1 MYPSDT
7 GDREPRVGTVSRP
20 KTQHGAAGKSGS
32 KHSSKEEL
40 EMLTITTN
48 VASLNTQRS
57 LAKNTQS
64 LASTFER
71 LSTGLRINS
80 AKDDAAGLAISE
92 RFTSQIRGLNQAV
105 RNANDAISLART
117 AENALS
123 ETTANLQRIR
133 ELSVQAAN
141 DTNTAS
147 DRAAL
152 QEEVDQLIEEID
164 RIAVQSNFN
173 ERNLLDGSYTNA
185 VFQVG
190 AFASE
195 TITIS
200 IASARVFSL
209 GNEAVVTTTQVGSDA
224 LQAGDVTL
232 NGSMVPAS
240 IAQDDTVSTVGNAAS
255 AIAKAAA
262 INKTTALTGVSARV
276 DENVLNLGAV
286 AADTFAVGD
295 FTVNGVDIGPLSVQ
309 ANDADNALRNAINA
323 HSNVT
328 GVMATLDAGGS
339 LVLTAVDGRN
349 VAIAGANPQGATASA
364 FGADPSGVYYSTI
377 RVSSDDEFTVAGNN
391 PGRAGLTS
399 GPVTVNTA
407 VNVAGANVTT
417 QPGASSVIS
426 LMDVAIRQVTDEQSR
441 LGAVLNRLDAA
452 VSSLSSTSENISAAR
467 SRVRD
472 ADFAAE
478 TAEFS
483 KNQILQ
489 QASTA
494 MLAQANVSGQIALTL
509 LGN

>member
-1 MYPSDT
+1 
-7 GDREPRVGTVSRP
+7 
-20 KTQHGAAGKSGS
+20 
-32 KHSSKEEL
+32 
-40 EMLTITTN
+40 MLTITTN

-92 RFTSQIRGLNQAV
+92 RFTSQIRGLNQAQ

-123 ETTANLQRIR
+123 QTTANLQRIR
-133 ELSVQAAN
+133 ELAVQAAN

-152 QEEVDQLIEEID
+152 QREVDQLIEEID

-190 AFASE
+190 AFSSE
-195 TITIS
+195 TISIS
-200 IASARVFSL
+200 ISSARVFNI
-209 GNEAVVTTTQVGSDA
+209 GNQAVTTSGAVTAAA
-224 LQAGDVTL
+224 LQASDITL
-232 NGSMVPAS
+232 NGYAVPAS
-240 IAQDDTVSTVGNAAS
+240 IAQDDTLSPVDQAAS

-262 INKTTALTGVSARV
+262 INKTTAQTGVSADV
-276 DENVLNLGAV
+276 QPNVINLGAV
-286 AADTFAVGD
+286 TADTFAVGD
-295 FTVNGVDIGPLSVQ
+295 ITINGVDLGALTVQ
-309 ANDADNALRNAINA
+309 AGDADNALRNAINA
-323 HSNVT
+323 HSAVT
-328 GVMATLDAGGS
+328 GVHATLDAGGN
-339 LVLTAVDGRN
+339 LTLTAADGRN
-349 VAIAGANPQGATASA
+349 VQVAGANPQGATASA
-364 FGADPSGVYYSTI
+364 FAASPAATYYSTI
-377 RVSSDDEFTVAGNN
+377 RLSADEDFTIAGNN
-391 PGRAGLTS
+391 LARAGLTA
-399 GPVTVNTA
+399 GPISVNTA
-407 VNVAGANVTT
+407 VNVAGANITT
-417 QPGASSVIS
+417 QDGASDVID
-426 LMDVAIRQVTDEQSR
+426 LMDVAIGQVSKQQSQ
-441 LGAVLNRLDAA
+441 LGAILSRLDAA

-467 SRVRD
+467 SQVRD

-478 TAEFS
+478 TADFS

-494 MLAQANVSGQIALTL
+494 MLAQANVSGQIALQL
-509 LGN
+509 LSQ

>member
-1 MYPSDT
+1 
-7 GDREPRVGTVSRP
+7 
-20 KTQHGAAGKSGS
+20 
-32 KHSSKEEL
+32 
-40 EMLTITTN
+40 MLTITTN

-105 RNANDAISLART
+105 RNASDAISLART
-117 AENALS
+117 AENALA
-123 ETTANLQRIR
+123 ETTSNLQRIR
-133 ELSVQAAN
+133 ELAIQAAN

-190 AFASE
+190 AFSSE
-195 TITIS
+195 TISFS
-200 IASARVFSL
+200 IRSARIFNL
-209 GNEAVVTTTQVGSDA
+209 GNQAVTTSAAVTNVA

-232 NGSMVPAS
+232 NGNSVPAS
-240 IAQDDTVSTVGNAAS
+240 ISQNDTLSTVDNASS
-255 AIAKAAA
+255 AIAKGAA
-262 INKTTALTGVSARV
+262 INSVSAQTGVFAEI
-276 DENVLNLGAV
+276 DANVISLGAV
-286 AADTFAVGD
+286 AADTFAIGD
-295 FTVNGVDIGPLSVQ
+295 FTVNGVDIGALTVLP
-309 ANDADNALRNAINA
+309 NDSDNALRNAINA
-323 HSNVT
+323 HSAIT
-328 GVMATLDAGGS
+328 GVQATLDGS
-339 LVLTAVDGRN
+339 NNLVLTATDGRN
-349 VAIAGANPQGATASA
+349 VQIAGANPQGAAGTA
-364 FGADPSGVYYSTI
+364 FGANPAATYYSTI
-377 RVSSDDEFTVAGNN
+377 TLSSDDDFTVGGNAVA
-391 PGRAGLTS
+391 RAGLTA
-399 GPVTVNTA
+399 GPVTVNVA
-407 VNVAGANVTT
+407 VNISDTRITT
-417 QPGASSVIS
+417 QTGASDAITMV
-426 LMDVAIRQVTDEQSR
+426 DVALRQVTDEQAR
-441 LGAVLNRLDAA
+441 LGAILNRLDAA

-467 SRVRD
+467 SQVRD

-509 LGN
+509 LGG

>member
-1 MYPSDT
+1 
-7 GDREPRVGTVSRP
+7 
-20 KTQHGAAGKSGS
+20 
-32 KHSSKEEL
+32 
-40 EMLTITTN
+40 MLTITTN

-57 LAKNTQS
+57 LAKNTNA

-92 RFTSQIRGLNQAV
+92 RFTSQIRGLNQAT

-123 ETTANLQRIR
+123 NTTQNLQRIR
-133 ELSVQAAN
+133 ELAVQAAN

-152 QEEVDQLIEEID
+152 QEEVDQLLEEID

-185 VFQVG
+185 IFQVG

-195 TITIS
+195 TIQVS
-200 IASARVFSL
+200 IRSARVFNL
-209 GNEAVVTTTQVGSDA
+209 GNQAVTTSTTVTGTA
-224 LQAGDVTL
+224 LQASDVTL
-232 NGSMVPAS
+232 NGIAVPATQ
-240 IAQDDTVSTVGNAAS
+240 AQDDTLSTAGNDAS

-262 INKTTALTGVSARV
+262 VNSTTAQTGVAAEV
-276 DENVLNLGAV
+276 DDNIINLGAV
-286 AADTFAVGD
+286 TADTFAIGD
-295 FTVNGVDIGPLSVQ
+295 FSINGVDIGAQTVL
-309 ANDADNALRNAINA
+309 ANDSNNALRNAINA
-323 HSNVT
+323 HSSTT
-328 GVMATLDAGGS
+328 GVQATLDATNN
-339 LVLTAVDGRN
+339 LILTAADGRN
-349 VAIAGANPQGATASA
+349 VVIGGANPQGAG
-364 FGADPSGVYYSTI
+364 GAMFAANPAGTSYSTI
-377 RVSSDDEFTVAGNN
+377 TLSSDDDFTIAGNN
-391 PGRAGLTS
+391 VARAGLTA

-407 VNVAGANVTT
+407 VNVTDANITT
-417 QPGASSVIS
+417 QTGASDTIS
-426 LMDVAIRQVTDEQSR
+426 LMDVAIRQVSDEQAR
-441 LGAVLNRLDAA
+441 LGAILNRLDAA

-478 TAEFS
+478 TAMFS

-509 LGN
+509 LGG

>member
-1 MYPSDT
+1 
-7 GDREPRVGTVSRP
+7 V
-20 KTQHGAAGKSGS
+20 
-32 KHSSKEEL
+32 
-40 EMLTITTN
+40 LTITTN

-92 RFTSQIRGLNQAV
+92 RFTSQIRGLNQAT

-123 ETTANLQRIR
+123 ETTRNLQRIR
-133 ELSVQAAN
+133 ELAVQASN

-173 ERNLLDGSYTNA
+173 ERNLLDGSYTGA

-195 TITIS
+195 TISIS
-200 IASARVFSL
+200 IDSARAFDL
-209 GNEAVVTTTQVGSDA
+209 GSQAVATSGSVSADA

-232 NGSMVPAS
+232 NGVSVPAS
-240 IAQDDTVSTVGNAAS
+240 IAEDDTRSTVDNAAS

-262 INKTTALTGVSARV
+262 INKTTAQTGVSAEV
-276 DENVLNLGAV
+276 NANEIDLGAV

-295 FTVNGVDIGPLSVQ
+295 FTVNGVDIGAVTVQ
-309 ANDADNALRNAINA
+309 AGDADNALRNAINA
-323 HSNVT
+323 HSDVT
-328 GVMATLDAGGS
+328 GVQATLDGAGN
-339 LVLTAVDGRN
+339 LTLTAVDGRN
-349 VAIAGANPQGATASA
+349 IQIGGANPQGQTASA
-364 FGADPSGVYYSTI
+364 FAADPGGTYYSTVD
-377 RVSSDDEFTVAGNN
+377 VSSDDEFTVGGNN
-391 PGRAGLTS
+391 TARAGLTA
-399 GPVTVNTA
+399 GPVGVNTA
-407 VNVAGANVTT
+407 VNVADANITSQQGAND
-417 QPGASSVIS
+417 VIS

-478 TAEFS
+478 TAAFS

-494 MLAQANVSGQIALTL
+494 MLAQANVSGQVALTL
-509 LGN
+509 LGG

>member
-1 MYPSDT
+1 
-7 GDREPRVGTVSRP
+7 
-20 KTQHGAAGKSGS
+20 
-32 KHSSKEEL
+32 
-40 EMLTITTN
+40 MLTITTN

-80 AKDDAAGLAISE
+80 AKDDAAGLAITE

-105 RNANDAISLART
+105 RNANDAISLTRT
-117 AENALS
+117 AEDALS
-123 ETTANLQRIR
+123 KTTANLQRIR
-133 ELSVQAAN
+133 ELAVQAAN

-152 QEEVDQLIEEID
+152 QEEVDQLLEEID

-173 ERNLLDGSYTNA
+173 ERNLLDGSYTGS

-195 TITIS
+195 TLNIS
-200 IASARVFSL
+200 IRSARVFDL
-209 GNEAVVTTTQVGSDA
+209 GSQATTTSGSVTATA

-232 NGSMVPAS
+232 DGISIPATQ
-240 IAQDDTVSTVGNAAS
+240 AQDDTLSTTGNDAS

-262 INKTTALTGVSARV
+262 VNSRSAQSGVSATV
-276 DENVLNLGAV
+276 DANQVNLGAV
-286 AADTFAVGD
+286 AAAGSFAVGD
-295 FTVNGVDIGPLSVQ
+295 LFINGVDIGPVDPA
-309 ANDADNALRNAINA
+309 ANDSDNALRNAINA
-323 HSNVT
+323 HSSTT
-328 GVMATLDAGGS
+328 GVQATLDGS
-339 LVLTAVDGRN
+339 NNLILTAADGRN
-349 VAIAGANPQGATASA
+349 IDIASSGDVTGGGALAGATVATN
-364 FGADPSGVYYSTI
+364 YSTI
-377 RVSSDDEFTVAGNN
+377 TLSSDDDFTIAGNN
-391 PGRAGLTS
+391 VARAGLTA

-407 VNVAGANVTT
+407 VNVSDTQITT
-417 QPGASSVIS
+417 QSAASQTIS
-426 LMDVAIRQVTDEQSR
+426 LMDVAIRQVSDEQAR
-441 LGAVLNRLDAA
+441 LGAILNRLDAT

-478 TAEFS
+478 TAAFS

-509 LGN
+509 LGG

>member
-1 MYPSDT
+1 
-7 GDREPRVGTVSRP
+7 
-20 KTQHGAAGKSGS
+20 
-32 KHSSKEEL
+32 
-40 EMLTITTN
+40 MLTITTN

-80 AKDDAAGLAISE
+80 AKDDAAGLAITE

-105 RNANDAISLART
+105 RNANDAISLTRT
-117 AENALS
+117 AEDALS
-123 ETTANLQRIR
+123 KTTANLQRIR
-133 ELSVQAAN
+133 ELAVQAAN

-152 QEEVDQLIEEID
+152 QEEVDQLLAEID

-173 ERNLLDGSYTNA
+173 ERKLLDGSYTGA

-195 TITIS
+195 TLNIS
-200 IASARVFSL
+200 IRSGRVFDL
-209 GNEAVVTTTQVGSDA
+209 GSQAQTTSGSVTATA
-224 LQAGDVTL
+224 LQASDVTL
-232 NGSMVPAS
+232 NGTSIPAS
-240 IAQDDTVSTVGNAAS
+240 QAQDDTRSTTGNSAS

-262 INKTTALTGVSARV
+262 INSRAAQSGVSASV
-276 DENVLNLGAV
+276 DPNVVTVGAV
-286 AADTFAVGD
+286 AAGTYGVGD
-295 FTVNGVDIGPLSVQ
+295 LFINGIDIGPLSTV
-309 ANDADNALRNAINA
+309 ANDSDNALRNAINA
-323 HSNVT
+323 HSSTT
-328 GVMATLDAGGS
+328 GVQATLDGANN
-339 LVLTAVDGRN
+339 LVLTAADGRN
-349 VAIAGANPQGATASA
+349 IDIATSGDVTGAGALAAAAAGTN
-364 FGADPSGVYYSTI
+364 YST
-377 RVSSDDEFTVAGNN
+377 VTLSSDDDFTIAGNN
-391 PGRAGLTS
+391 VGRAGLTA

-407 VNVAGANVTT
+407 VNVSDTQITT
-417 QPGASSVIS
+417 QTSASSTIS
-426 LMDVAIRQVTDEQSR
+426 LMDVAIRQVSDEQAR
-441 LGAVLNRLDAA
+441 LGAILNRLDAT

-478 TAEFS
+478 TAAFS

-509 LGN
+509 LGG

>member
-1 MYPSDT
+1 
-7 GDREPRVGTVSRP
+7 
-20 KTQHGAAGKSGS
+20 
-32 KHSSKEEL
+32 
-40 EMLTITTN
+40 MLTITTN

-57 LAKNTQS
+57 LAKNTQA
-64 LASTFER
+64 LAMTFER

-123 ETTANLQRIR
+123 ETTNNLQRIR
-133 ELSVQAAN
+133 ELAVQAAN

-173 ERNLLDGSYTNA
+173 ERKLLDGSYSNA
-185 VFQVG
+185 IFQVG

-195 TITIS
+195 TIAIS
-200 IASARVFSL
+200 IRSARVFNLGSQAVSTGTAAFGATPGVIAPLAADSL
-209 GNEAVVTTTQVGSDA
+209 
-224 LQAGDVTL
+224 TL
-232 NGSMVPAS
+232 NGTSISAS
-240 IAQDDTVSTVGNAAS
+240 NGNNDHLSTVDNAAS
-255 AIAKAAA
+255 AIAMAAA
-262 INKTTALTGVSARV
+262 VNESTALSGVSASV
-276 DENVLNLGAV
+276 NANEVNLGAV
-286 AADTFAVGD
+286 TAGD
-295 FTVNGVDIGPLSVQ
+295 FAAREFLLNGVDVGPVTVV
-309 ANDADNALRNAINA
+309 AGDTDNALRNAINA
-323 HSNVT
+323 HASIT
-328 GVMATLDAGGS
+328 GIQATFNGAGQ
-339 LVLTAVDGRN
+339 LLLTAADGRN
-349 VAIAGANPQGATASA
+349 IHIQTDTTLSAPAQADATAA
-364 FGADPSGVYYSTI
+364 FDAILQDFNALAGGGGAAQRGVYRSTI
-377 RVSSDDEFTVAGNN
+377 SLSSDDPFTVAGAD
-391 PGRAGLTS
+391 PTRAGFTTGEVS
-399 GPVTVNTA
+399 INMA
-407 VNVAGANVTT
+407 VNVAGANITSQV
-417 QPGASSVIS
+417 GASGTIT
-426 LMDVAIRQVTDEQSR
+426 LMDVAIRQISDEQAR

-478 TAEFS
+478 TAAFS

-489 QASTA
+489 QAATA

-509 LGN
+509 LGG

>member
-1 MYPSDT
+1 
-7 GDREPRVGTVSRP
+7 
-20 KTQHGAAGKSGS
+20 
-32 KHSSKEEL
+32 
-40 EMLTITTN
+40 MLTITTN

-57 LAKNTQS
+57 LAKNTQA

-133 ELSVQAAN
+133 ELAIQAAN

-152 QEEVDQLIEEID
+152 QEEVDQLIAEID

-190 AFASE
+190 AFSNE
-195 TITIS
+195 TISFS
-200 IASARVFSL
+200 IRSARTFNL
-209 GNEAVVTTTQVGSDA
+209 GNQAMVTSASVTGTA

-232 NGSMVPAS
+232 NGYNVPAS
-240 IAQDDTVSTVGNAAS
+240 LAQNDLLSTVDDAAS
-255 AIAKAAA
+255 AVAKAAA
-262 INKTTALTGVSARV
+262 INSITAQTGVSAAV
-276 DENVLNLGAV
+276 DANVVNLGAV
-286 AADTFAVGD
+286 GADTFAIGD
-295 FTVNGVDIGPLSVQ
+295 FTVNGVDIGALTLV
-309 ANDADNALRNAINA
+309 ANDTTNALRNAINA

-328 GVMATLDAGGS
+328 GVQATLDGTNN
-339 LVLTAVDGRN
+339 LILTASDGRN
-349 VAIAGANPQGATASA
+349 IQ
-364 FGADPSGVYYSTI
+364 
-377 RVSSDDEFTVAGNN
+377 VAGNN
-391 PGRAGLTS
+391 SQGVGSTAFTANPAATYYSTVTLSSDDAFTIGGNNVGRAGLAA
-399 GPVTVNTA
+399 GPVAINVA
-407 VNVAGANVTT
+407 VNVADANITT
-417 QPGASSVIS
+417 QTGASSTIS
-426 LMDVAIRQVTDEQSR
+426 LMDVALRQVTDEQAR
-441 LGAVLNRLDAA
+441 LGAILNRLDAA

-467 SRVRD
+467 SQVRD

-478 TAEFS
+478 TALFS
-483 KNQILQ
+483 RNQILQ
-489 QASTA
+489 QAATA
-494 MLAQANVSGQIALTL
+494 MLAQANVSGQTALTL
-509 LGN
+509 LGG